1 MGSWLRKAAT
11 PLLALALCACSDFL
25 GFGGG
30 DESTADKPA
39 PLVAFKR
46 AAKVVPR
53 WQKQIGSSGAYVFTP
68 VIADDSVY
76 AANEDGDL
84 LRYEAATGKLI
95 WRVDTKR
102 NLSGGVGA
110 AHNLVLVG
118 DLKGELLAFDNQGY
132 LIWKS
137 RLTSEILS
145 APQVAEGIVVV
156 RTEDGRIFGLD
167 ATDGKRKWVYQRS
180 TPALTVR
187 SFANIAITRGGVFAG
202 FAGGKLVA
210 LDINGG
216 NIGWEATVA
225 LPRGTTELERVT
237 DITSTPV
244 FDNERVCAVAYQGR
258 VGCFDLYR
266 GNLLWT
272 RDISSI
278 SGLTLD
284 DRNLYV
290 SDDKGAVVALD
301 KVSGAS
307 VWKQDKLFARKITA
321 PLAYGSYIVVA
332 DFHGYVHFLSRED
345 GSFAAR
351 RATDGSRIS
360 APPIAFDKVLLV
372 LTHSGGLYAMGI
384 EPLQ

>member
-132 LIWKS
+132 LVWKS

-244 FDNERVCAVAYQGR
+244 FDTERVCAVAYQGR

-332 DFHGYVHFLSRED
+332 DFRGYVHFLSRED

>member
-11 PLLALALCACSDFL
+11 PLLALALCACSDFP

-30 DESTADKPA
+30 DESNADKPA

-76 AANEDGDL
+76 VANEEGDL

-95 WRVDTKR
+95 WRVDTRR

-118 DLKGELLAFDNQGY
+118 DLKGELLAFDNEGY
-132 LIWKS
+132 LLWKS

-187 SFANIAITRGGVFAG
+187 SFASVAISRGGVFAG

-244 FDNERVCAVAYQGR
+244 IDDERVCAVAYQGR
-258 VGCFDLYR
+258 VGCFDLFR

-284 DRNLYV
+284 DHNLYV
-290 SDDKGAVVALD
+290 SDDKGAVIALD

-321 PLAYGSYIVVA
+321 PFAYGSYIVVA

-351 RATDGSRIS
+351 RTTDGSRVS
-360 APPIAFDKVLLV
+360 APPIALDKGVLV
-372 LTHSGGLYAMGI
+372 LTRSGGLYAMGI

>member
-39 PLVAFKR
+39 RLVAFKR

-118 DLKGELLAFDNQGY
+118 DLKGELQAFENQGY

-187 SFANIAITRGGVFAG
+187 SFATIAITRGGVFAG

-372 LTHSGGLYAMGI
+372 LTHSGGLYTMGI

>member
-1 MGSWLRKAAT
+1 MGSWLRKAAIL
-11 PLLALALCACSDFL
+11 LLALALCACSDFL
-25 GFGGG
+25 GSDGG
-30 DESTADKPA
+30 DANPVDKPA

-46 AAKVVPR
+46 AAKVSIL
-53 WQKQIGSSGAYVFTP
+53 WQKGIGSSGAYVFTP
-68 VIADDSVY
+68 VFADDSVY

-84 LRYEAATGKLI
+84 LRYDAATGKLI
-95 WRVDTKR
+95 WRVDTR
-102 NLSGGVGA
+102 HHLSGGVGA

-137 RLTSEILS
+137 WLTSEILS

-156 RTEDGRIFGLD
+156 RTQDGRIFGLD
-167 ATDGKRKWVYQRS
+167 AADGKRKWVYQRS
-180 TPALTVR
+180 TPTLTVR
-187 SFANIAITRGGVFAG
+187 SFASVVITRGGVFAG

-210 LDINGG
+210 LDIMNG

-244 FDNERVCAVAYQGR
+244 FDDERVCAVAYQGR
-258 VGCFDLYR
+258 VGCFDLLR
-266 GNLLWT
+266 GSLIWV

-284 DRNLYV
+284 GRNLYV

-301 KVSGAS
+301 KVSGSS
-307 VWKQDKLFARKITA
+307 VWKQDKLFARKLTA
-321 PLAYGSYIVVA
+321 PLAFGEFIVVA
-332 DFHGYVHFLSRED
+332 DLHGYVHFMSRED

-351 RATDGSRIS
+351 HATDSSRIS
-360 APPIAFDKVLLV
+360 ATPIALNKGLLV
-372 LTHSGGLYAMGI
+372 LTRDGGMYAMNV
-384 EPLQ
+384 EPLH

>member
-1 MGSWLRKAAT
+1 MGSWLRKAAIT
-11 PLLALALCACSDFL
+11 LLALALCACSDFM

-30 DESTADKPA
+30 DESNVDKPA
-39 PLVAFKR
+39 PLVAFKK
-46 AAKVVPR
+46 AAKVVSR

-76 AANEDGDL
+76 AANADGDL

-95 WRVDTKR
+95 WRVDTR
-102 NLSGGVGA
+102 HNLSGGVGA

-132 LIWKS
+132 LLWKS
-137 RLTSEILS
+137 YLTSEILS

-180 TPALTVR
+180 TPSLTVR
-187 SFANIAITRGGVFAG
+187 SFAGIAITRGGVFAG

-210 LDINGG
+210 LDIMSG

-237 DITSTPV
+237 DITSVPV
-244 FDNERVCAVAYQGR
+244 IDHEQVCAVAYQGR
-258 VGCFDLYR
+258 LGCFDLYR

-278 SGLTLD
+278 SGLTVD

-290 SDDKGAVVALD
+290 SDDKGAVIALD
-301 KVSGAS
+301 KMSGAS
-307 VWKQDKLFARKITA
+307 VWKQDKLFARKITT
-321 PLAYGSYIVVA
+321 PLAFGNYIVVA
-332 DFHGYVHFLSRED
+332 DFHGFVHFLSRED

-351 RATDGSRIS
+351 VRTDGNRIS
-360 APPIAFDKVLLV
+360 APLIAFEKSLVV
-372 LTHSGGLYAMGI
+372 LTRDGGLYAMGI

>member
-1 MGSWLRKAAT
+1 MGRLHKAAT
-11 PLLALALCACSDFL
+11 LLLALALCACSDFL

-30 DESTADKPA
+30 DGNPVDKPA

-46 AAKVVPR
+46 AAKVNIL
-53 WQKQIGSSGAYVFTP
+53 WQKGIGSSGAYVFTP
-68 VIADDSVY
+68 VFADDSVY

-84 LRYEAATGKLI
+84 LRYDAATGKLI
-95 WRVDTKR
+95 WRVDTR
-102 NLSGGVGA
+102 HYLSGGVGA

-118 DLKGELLAFDNQGY
+118 DLKGELLAFDNQGF

-156 RTEDGRIFGLD
+156 RTQDGRIFGLD
-167 ATDGKRKWVYQRS
+167 AADGKRKWVYQRS
-180 TPALTVR
+180 TPTLTVR
-187 SFANIAITRGGVFAG
+187 SFASVAITRGGVFAG

-210 LDINGG
+210 LDINNG

-244 FDNERVCAVAYQGR
+244 IDDDRVCAVAYQGR
-258 VGCFDLYR
+258 VGCFDLLR
-266 GNLLWT
+266 GSLIWV

-278 SGLTLD
+278 SGLALD
-284 DRNLYV
+284 GHNLYV

-307 VWKQDKLFARKITA
+307 VWKQDKLFARKLTA
-321 PLAYGSYIVVA
+321 PLAFGQYIVVA
-332 DFHGYVHFLSRED
+332 DLHGYVHFLSRED

-351 RATDGSRIS
+351 RATDSSRVS
-360 APPIAFDKVLLV
+360 ATPITLNKGLLV
-372 LTHSGGLYAMGI
+372 LTRDGGLYAMDV
-384 EPLQ
+384 EPLH